1 MRYVAMT
8 LTAAF
13 ALAVAPAA
21 QTTAEPA
28 KSTATETLKLWKI
41 ETSGIGG

>member
-1 MRYVAMT
+1 MRTVAIT

-21 QTTAEPA
+21 QTAAQVAKPA
-28 KSTATETLKLWKI
+28 ATETLKLWKL